1 MVQMIIST
9 PRLAER
15 LPAVVWNYEEV
26 KAGVEHALTQYKDRV
41 YTADMIGG
49 AKADRAGLNKLADA
63 IAAKRREVKAWYL
76 EPFQAFENQ
85 CKEVEGMIAEASGE
99 IDAQVK
105 AFEAAEKDAKRAALA
120 AYYDETAGELRE
132 MVSITAI
139 FNPKWL
145 NKTYRLESAKMEI
158 DATVQRIRDSLET
171 IRTSCGADVAACM
184 DVFLHEGLDL
194 SAAIRKHQQLEKVR
208 TAEAQRVA
216 QQEQQALPQKL
227 ADLRS
232 SLTGEPVPGAEVT
245 PPTGSAPEEAALPP
259 AERPYMDFR
268 VYYESRAQLME
279 LRQYMIDHNIHFGRV
294 PAAQ

>member
-1 MVQMIIST
+1 MVQMEISA
-9 PRLAER
+9 PVQA

-26 KAGVEHALTQYKDRV
+26 KAGVEKALEQYKNRA
-41 YTADMIGG
+41 YTAQTITG
-49 AKADRAGLNKLADA
+49 AKADRAALNKLAEA
-63 IAAKRREVKAWYL
+63 MAAKRREMKARYL
-76 EPFQAFENQ
+76 EPYTAFEAQ
-85 CKEVEGMIAEASGE
+85 CKEIEGMIAQVSGQ

-132 MVSITAI
+132 MVPVTAI

-145 NKTYRLESAKMEI
+145 NKSYRLESAKLEI
-158 DATVQRIRDSLET
+158 DAAVQRIRDSLET

-208 TAEAQRVA
+208 AAEAQRAA

-232 SLTGEPVPGAEVT
+232 SLTGEPAPGAEAT
-245 PPTGSAPEEAALPP
+245 PPAGPAPEEAAPPP

-268 VYYESRAQLME
+268 VYYESRAQLMG

>member
-1 MVQMIIST
+1 MVQMVIST
-9 PRLAER
+9 PELGKR
-15 LPAVVWNYEEV
+15 LPPVVWNYEEV
-26 KAGVEHALTQYKDRV
+26 KAGVEQALAQYRDRV

-49 AKADRAGLNKLADA
+49 AKADRAGLNELADA

-105 AFEAAEKDAKRAALA
+105 AFETAEKDAKRAALA

-132 MVSITAI
+132 MVPVTAI

-145 NKTYRLESAKMEI
+145 NKSYRLESAKLEI
-158 DATVQRIRDSLET
+158 DAVVQRIREGLDT
-171 IRTSCGADVAACM
+171 IRTTCGADVAACM

-208 TAEAQRVA
+208 AAEAQRAA

-232 SLTGEPVPGAEVT
+232 SLTGKPAPGAEAT
-245 PPTGSAPEEAALPP
+245 PP

-268 VYYESRAQLME
+268 VYYESRAQLMG
-279 LRQYMIDHNIHFGRV
+279 LRQYMIDHNIRFGRV